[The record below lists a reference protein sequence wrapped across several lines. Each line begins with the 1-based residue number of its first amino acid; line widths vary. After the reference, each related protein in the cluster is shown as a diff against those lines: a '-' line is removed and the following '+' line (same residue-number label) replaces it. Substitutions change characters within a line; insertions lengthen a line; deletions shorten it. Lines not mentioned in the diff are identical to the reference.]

1 MANVD
6 EELQPTEFSNLIL
19 DDTPINGMTAEDKK
33 YLNQFVNL
41 EKLCMNVTGLKNLDN
56 LPDSLKVSRV
66 SISKFTL
73 LYFVF

>member
-6 EELQPTEFSNLIL
+6 EEIQPTEFSNLIL
-19 DDTPINGMTAEDKK
+19 DDTPINEMTPEDMK

-56 LPDSLKVSRV
+56 MPNQLKIQRV
-66 SISKFTL
+66 SKVL
-73 LYFVF
+73 VND